1 MKSFFMLLFFF
12 SSALFASPLEAF
24 KTIQSDFVQNV
35 TNDQN
40 KTIRYEGK
48 FYATKDKKALW
59 IYEKPVAKKI
69 YFNDT
74 KVVIIEPE
82 LEQAIITTLENT
94 PNIAELIRQAKEIA
108 PNRYQT
114 TFMETTYTITA
125 TQTTI
130 KNVVYNDKLDNHV
143 EILFGDQSINLFL
156 DDALFVPEVP
166 VGYDYIRQ

>member
-1 MKSFFMLLFFF
+1 M
-12 SSALFASPLEAF
+12 LFAGSLEAF

-40 KTIRYEGK
+40 KTIHYEGK

-59 IYEKPVAKKI
+59 IYDKPVAKKI

-94 PNIAELIRQAKEIA
+94 PNIAQLMREAKEVS
-108 PNRYQT
+108 PNHYQT
-114 TFMETTYTITA
+114 SFMETVYTIVA
-125 TQTTI
+125 TPSVI
-130 KNVVYNDKLDNHV
+130 KSVTYKDKLDNHV
-143 EILFGDQSINLFL
+143 EILFGEQSINLFL
-156 DDALFVPEVP
+156 DDILFVPEIP
-166 VGYDYIRQ
+166 MGYDRIRQ